1 MAKKITFENEFI
13 LHQLTQKH
21 LKELFDLE
29 LVASEKQLNKL
40 RIDNLAF
47 DKKTNSF
54 VIIEYKNKFDE
65 NVLNQV
71 QGYHDLIR
79 KNPNEY
85 TKLINETVELENMKI
100 MIIGPEFSKNQI
112 ENAKDNI
119 HLWNVSLFD
128 EGTVEYLNLKT
139 NEIKTLKISL
149 DELKITEEMLLEDKS
164 EYMKDLYFKLKNN
177 ISNEFKDVEIK
188 PMVDQFSIRTN
199 DKLIC
204 IIVFLKSGFNIY
216 IYADSLDNSEKT
228 VDISD
233 KSTGGNAKYMLK
245 YSSNDDYDYFLEL
258 FKQTY
263 LQKVKQ

>member
-119 HLWNVSLFD
+119 NLWNVSLFD

-139 NEIKTLKISL
+139 NESKTLKISL

-164 EYMKDLYFKLKNN
+164 
-177 ISNEFKDVEIK
+177 
-188 PMVDQFSIRTN
+188 RH
-199 DKLIC
+199 
-204 IIVFLKSGFNIY
+204 
-216 IYADSLDNSEKT
+216 
-228 VDISD
+228 
-233 KSTGGNAKYMLK
+233 
-245 YSSNDDYDYFLEL
+245 
-258 FKQTY
+258 
-263 LQKVKQ
+263 